1 MREKPVHPHTEQ
13 KWDTGSHFRK
23 QKNKEGYMKNKEEK
37 QEVRIADLNAKKPH
51 KKV

>member
-1 MREKPVHPHTEQ
+1 MFTPIPNKSGTRDSTFGNK
-13 KWDTGSHFRK
+13 KD
-23 QKNKEGYMKNKEEK
+23 KEGYMKNKEEK